1 VEPDRQPQSE
11 MSLTEA
17 ISAWWRA
24 VTDAADGNKTQVGR
38 WVRER
43 ATHNYGWICP
53 PRRDPDKDPPPNGT
67 NVGNWIKRGTFDRR
81 PAIRAASVDVMRK
94 LPRPPEGLPH
104 RYTNPQTVLNDFI
117 VASQSGGTTPNTRA
131 DSKRATSL
139 ESLLGDPAAVWTTVL
154 QATEGEQ
161 MRSGFRQGSWL
172 TDNQT
177 PPYVPRHTDEELTQK
192 LQRGFVVVAG
202 PPKAGK
208 TRSVLEALRARMPE
222 KKLWR
227 IRRTPGALDIVW
239 RSVLSDGGRPED
251 HNPESVV
258 ILLDDLQNHDLT
270 STDGITE
277 GKLKRLVKAGVTIAA
292 TVHNDFLATLRNYQF
307 DRARSGR
314 DLELSAGVSPQ
325 LVDLLHDENVLVR
338 LDPDLTTE
346 ELNHVDPEIISYA
359 AAQDVRPDR
368 FARLPELLAAVDTL
382 FARAEEG
389 REDPTHPER
398 AALVAAAID
407 ASYIYPGG
415 ATEEE
420 LTQLMQWAFQ
430 RIWITKPWRAGHFE
444 AALEW
449 ATESIGGPGST
460 HAVIYPVDDDR
471 LQLFEALLPRL
482 QPTTWL
488 PDHLEKHA
496 TDLQPAAST
505 EIGEYCYSVSE
516 RTSAERWCREAA
528 DAGDPYAMGYLGF
541 LLKEKGQ
548 VDEAERWC
556 REAADAG
563 DPYAM
568 GYLGFLLK
576 EKGQVD
582 EAERWYREAAD
593 AGHLDAMNNLG
604 FLLKEKGQV
613 DEAERWYREAADAG
627 LLYAMSNLGVLL
639 AVKGQVDEAERWF
652 REAVEAGDPNA
663 MKSLGG
669 FLLREKGQVDEAERW
684 YREAADAGDLDAM
697 GYLGGLLKEKGQV
710 DEAERWYRKAAD
722 AGHLDAMGYLGGLL
736 KEKGQVDE
744 AERWCREA
752 ADAGD
757 LSAMFNLV
765 VLLAGRGQVDE
776 AERWC
781 REAADAGDLSAMFN
795 LVVLLAGRGQVD
807 EAERWCRKAADAGDL
822 SAMFNLVVLLAEKG
836 QVDEAERYYHE
847 AAGLLARLE
856 TLSSWPESAADHF

>member
-1 VEPDRQPQSE
+1 MEPDRQPQSE

-548 VDEAERWC
+548 VDEAERW
-556 REAADAG
+556 
-563 DPYAM
+563 
-568 GYLGFLLK
+568 
-576 EKGQVD
+576 
-582 EAERWYREAAD
+582 YREAAD

-781 REAADAGDLSAMFN
+781 R
-795 LVVLLAGRGQVD
+795 
-807 EAERWCRKAADAGDL
+807 KAADAGDL